1 MADNGLMDKEGFDP
15 DSRLRASDADR
26 DSAAAVINGAMA
38 EGRLTAAE
46 HSERLDAIYT
56 ARTHAELA
64 PILDDLP
71 ARAATGVTAA
81 GVTAAG
87 VTAAGPAQAPARQRG
102 GRIAAVLS
110 SASRSGRWRPE
121 PSTAVVTVF
130 GSADL
135 DFREAVLPGREIAL
149 RAVAVLG
156 SVSVIVP
163 PEMRVV
169 DSGLAIM
176 GTRDIAADG
185 AESERP
191 DAPVLRLSGL
201 SVLGSLD
208 VQRKPRNVIADRP
221 AALDQ

>member
-71 ARAATGVTAA
+71 ARAAT